1 MFQQMSR
8 SIVLDMRQGLFI
20 ARPEQSSSRVIRR
33 QKMPLLGVAW
43 GLTDQTVAVEL
54 HINVPSVCFHKKN
67 CAACWT

>member
-1 MFQQMSR
+1 MLR

-20 ARPEQSSSRVIRR
+20 ARTERSSIRLIRR
-33 QKMPLLGVAW
+33 QKMPLLRVAW

-67 CAACWT
+67 CAACRT